1 MRRAIEI
8 GEKTIGND
16 HPDQATR
23 FNNLAGLLSAQVSL
37 SPPSLRLL

>member
-23 FNNLAGLLSAQVSL
+23 FNNLALLLQVRGSTTWL
-37 SPPSLRLL
+37 CC